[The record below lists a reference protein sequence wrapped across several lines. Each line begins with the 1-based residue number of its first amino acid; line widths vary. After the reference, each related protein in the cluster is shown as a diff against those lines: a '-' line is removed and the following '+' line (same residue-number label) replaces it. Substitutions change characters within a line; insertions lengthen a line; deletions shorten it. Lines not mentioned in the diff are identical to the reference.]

1 MDPTNTYVV
10 LDMRSGTFFG
20 ADDACLID
28 TAKLSPEELEDLNE
42 GTDTDRLQIA
52 NKHGITWPCRDDGTI
67 SFDVISHVRDN
78 WHEDI
83 PESKAAQVAEAAI
96 NVFDCTLTWDEID
109 RCISSS
115 LRQLAI
121 GEVA

>member
-28 TAKLSPEELEDLNE
+28 TAKLSPTELEDLNE

-52 NKHGITWPCRDDGTI
+52 DDHGEDLFVLSQCTGPKQPIYAFLADLADDDERLATLEDFIVNHLG
-67 SFDVISHVRDN
+67 DN
-78 WHEDI
+78 
-83 PESKAAQVAEAAI
+83 
-96 NVFDCTLTWDEID
+96 
-109 RCISSS
+109 
-115 LRQLAI
+115 
-121 GEVA
+121 